1 MKMKVSEKD
10 IELKGSVEYI
20 KDRKRYKRILF
31 RRKGEIR
38 VRAIEIDAEKEYT
51 EDELKKLICEVMQ
64 NEQ

>member
-1 MKMKVSEKD
+1 MQVSEKD

-20 KDRKRYKRILF
+20 RDRKLYKRILF

>member
-1 MKMKVSEKD
+1 MQVSEKD
-10 IELKGSVEYI
+10 IEIKGSVEYI

>member
-1 MKMKVSEKD
+1 MGVSEKD